1 MCVGVRGQESCH
13 VSGECLC
20 SRLCQS
26 WFSTQVPVERG
37 GVADKKGGGVN
48 HVAKIKQDLSFEH
61 APGLQKSG
69 FQIIIILRPGR
80 D

>member
-1 MCVGVRGQESCH
+1 M
-13 VSGECLC
+13 SGECLC

-26 WFSTQVPVERG
+26 LVFHTSTCREG
-37 GVADKKGGGVN
+37 GVPDKKGGGVN
-48 HVAKIKQDLSFEH
+48 YTANIKQDLSFRTCTRV
-61 APGLQKSG
+61 AKSG